1 MRIVEFN
8 VGKLEASV
16 RGYIHDDLT
25 PYCDTYLERPAV
37 LICPGGGYMHV
48 SPREA
53 DPIALPLFTAGFQ
66 VFILNYTIFRE
77 NIAISEP
84 EEEVAEALAEI
95 KLRAAEYFVIPERVA
110 VLGFSA
116 GGHLA
121 ASLCCH
127 WKNYGEISRPDCGVL
142 CYPVIS
148 TGRWGHDGSTEAL
161 TGMDEAKLKYYDL
174 HTQVT
179 KDTPSCFIWHTVE
192 DETVNIRNSHMF
204 VSSLIENGI
213 PYEYH
218 VYEKGKHG
226 LSAGR
231 RETGPEVKDIQ
242 TWMPLLIEWLS
253 RRWNF
258 VL

>member
-1 MRIVEFN
+1 MRIVDFN

-16 RGYIHDDLT
+16 VGYIHDDLT
-25 PYCDTYLERPAV
+25 AFCETYSERPAV

-48 SPREA
+48 SPRES

-66 VFILNYTIFRE
+66 VFILTYTIFRE
-77 NIAISEP
+77 NVALSEP
-84 EEEVAEALAEI
+84 EEELAEALAEI
-95 KLRAAEYFVIPERVA
+95 KLRAKEYGVIPEKVA
-110 VLGFSA
+110 VMGFSA

-127 WKNYGEISRPDCGVL
+127 WKSYGEISRPDCGVL

-161 TGMDEAKLKYYDL
+161 TGMEKEKLDYYCL
-174 HTQVT
+174 ENQVT
-179 KDTPSCFIWHTVE
+179 KDTPSFFIWHTFE
-192 DETVNIRNSHMF
+192 DEIVNIRNSHMF
-204 VSSLIENGI
+204 VSALIENGI

-218 VYEKGKHG
+218 VYEKGGHG
-226 LSAGR
+226 LSTGR
-231 RETGPEVKDIQ
+231 RETGFEVKGIQ
-242 TWMPLLIEWLS
+242 SWLPLLIDWLS
-253 RRWNF
+253 RRWDF